1 MEWRRNTT
9 EIVTSDRAF
18 LNYLFHH
25 IASVAYTNPKC
36 LQRGLNPDTGS
47 RPVLTALLNRMQ
59 RGDRE
64 AGNRAAEL
72 VYGELRAIAAR
83 QMKRDRDGHALQ
95 TTALVHEAY
104 MKLAC
109 GSSLEIESRGHFYAL
124 ASRQMRRVLVDY
136 ARSARVRKRGGNMLH
151 DDLESVQIGVEGR
164 TVDLILLN
172 EALTELESLEP
183 RAAQV
188 VELRVFGGYTD
199 KEIVEALGISLAT
212 VRRDW
217 EYARSWLFARM
228 QVGAKTK

>member
-1 MEWRRNTT
+1 
-9 EIVTSDRAF
+9 
-18 LNYLFHH
+18 
-25 IASVAYTNPKC
+25 
-36 LQRGLNPDTGS
+36 
-47 RPVLTALLNRMQ
+47 
-59 RGDRE
+59 
-64 AGNRAAEL
+64 
-72 VYGELRAIAAR
+72 
-83 QMKRDRDGHALQ
+83 
-95 TTALVHEAY
+95 

-136 ARSARVRKRGGNMLH
+136 ARSARARKRGGNMLH
-151 DDLESVQIGVEGR
+151 DELESVQIGVEGR

-188 VELRVFGGYTD
+188 VELRFFGGYTD